1 MINQENK
8 KLLIAFAAFAIL
20 CVVIIIIAIV
30 SNIPATRKTITI
42 DNFYNYVQNVPED
55 EKNAIE
61 EALYHVSS
69 LNTEDIPKNT
79 TAVIRSDTYNQT
91 FENNIYKTNF
101 TVDIES
107 LKQSYSVENLYS
119 NLPVEESG
127 LTDYTVLV
135 LCLPLEDLIYDDFNC
150 KDRLSQESGFTKS
163 DPILKELPYSTLN
176 YDISAEEDE
185 DENLII
191 LVKILLSEADYK
203 SDVSFIIDSR
213 QGEVEDWFE
222 SLGLD
227 PENYNIRYVY

>member
-20 CVVIIIIAIV
+20 CVVMIIIAIV
-30 SNIPATRKTITI
+30 SNIPTTRKTITI

-91 FENNIYKTNF
+91 FENNIYKTSF

-119 NLPVEESG
+119 KLPVEESG